1 MELIVSDFHAKI
13 IQVLKFL
20 GAKLV
25 KKNLVQVCH
34 LLSLILGCKILFVL
48 DDAYIFIFHLLDTL
62 EYFSLTIID
71 SILLYLF
78 FTKQKIFQR
87 LGSPS

>member
-62 EYFSLTIID
+62 EVYETNVSKFSKISWETQA
-71 SILLYLF
+71 SEKF
-78 FTKQKIFQR
+78 FA
-87 LGSPS
+87 